1 MTDQTFMKIGRE
13 DFEALIKGEKT
24 ITPYIELDPLA
35 GVYTVFGVKTAS
47 NPNYLI
53 KAIYEMYEANLNKK
67 LAVKAVRKLFRSVGA
82 GSVGLNNLLK
92 KLGMDLKPEEFL
104 MLVFKLQHQQ
114 GWGAPFELV
123 SASDKRIVIKT
134 KHTFESQVMKDWN
147 MPVCGIHQGWIEGV
161 LTSVT
166 GKSWYCLEK
175 TCHAKGDEYCE
186 FVADQ
191 VSASWKFKAEA
202 VVKGESAITE
212 FIEHKPLEGKISLMD
227 EPVVMMPRF
236 IFTSMTQSLKKTMG
250 EAPASGVNYRA
261 YMDMGKENVEHYKK
275 MSIAYDL
282 SRTKLDKDLKLM
294 HARFAAYGTPSVSG
308 DQIAYGGHI
317 VNNNF
322 EVVDSIEKDMG
333 VKATVFQKIGDK
345 AIRVSTNV
353 VGADGKRAV
362 GTEISSVVY
371 DAVIKKGQTYYG
383 TADVVGKK
391 MVVAYEPIRNSAGE
405 IIGIL
410 FVGTPEDDL
419 LGSLK
424 DEIKKKTN
432 PKTLS
437 DMAFAFY
444 SQMGWFNFVKEEW
457 DETTKTKTI
466 TLSHTVESESF
477 GNTGKTVCYC
487 TAGLL
492 AGIIEGAFG
501 IKVQAKEIKCKSKG
515 DEHCVFTIT
524 NKKE

>member
-1 MTDQTFMKIGRE
+1 MEKKKIGRE
-13 DFEALIKGEKT
+13 DFEALLKGEKD
-24 ITPYIELDPLA
+24 ITPYIDLDPVA
-35 GVYTVFGVKTAS
+35 GIYTVFGVRTAS

-92 KLGMDLKPEEFL
+92 KLGMELKPEEFL

-123 SASDKRIVIKT
+123 SASDKRIVIRT
-134 KHTFESQVMKDWN
+134 KQTFESVVLKDWN
-147 MPVCGIHQGWIEGV
+147 MAVCGLHQGWIEGI
-161 LTSVT
+161 LTAVT

-175 TCHAKGDEYCE
+175 SCHAKGDEYCE

-202 VVKGESAITE
+202 VVKGDSAITE

-236 IFTSMTQSLKKTMG
+236 IFTSMTNSLKKTMG

-275 MSIAYDL
+275 MSVYYDL
-282 SRTKLDKDLKLM
+282 SRTKLDGDLRQL
-294 HARFAAYGTPSVSG
+294 HSRFVAFGAPSITG
-308 DQIAYGGHI
+308 GKIAYGGHV
-317 VNNNF
+317 VNDNF
-322 EVVDSIEKDMG
+322 EIVDSIEKDMG
-333 VKATVFQKIGDK
+333 SKATVFQKIGTK

-371 DAVIKKGQTYYG
+371 EAVITKGQTYYG

-391 MVVAYEPIRNSAGE
+391 MVVAYEPIRNAAGE

-410 FVGTPEDDL
+410 FVGIPEDT
-419 LGSLK
+419 
-424 DEIKKKTN
+424 IKAESQKKIN

-444 SQMGWFNFVKEEW
+444 AQMGWFNLVKEEW
-457 DETTKTKTI
+457 DEKTKVKTI

-477 GNTGKTVCYC
+477 GNTGKAVCYC

-492 AGIIEGAFG
+492 AGIIEGSFG

-524 NKKE
+524 NKPAPAP

>member
-1 MTDQTFMKIGRE
+1 
-13 DFEALIKGEKT
+13 
-24 ITPYIELDPLA
+24 
-35 GVYTVFGVKTAS
+35 
-47 NPNYLI
+47 
-53 KAIYEMYEANLNKK
+53 MYEANLNKK

-92 KLGMDLKPEEFL
+92 KIGMDLKPEEFL

-123 SASDKRIVIKT
+123 SATDKRIILRT
-134 KHTFESQVMKDWN
+134 KHTFESQVLKDWN

-166 GKSWYCLEK
+166 GKTWFCLEN
-175 TCHAKGDEYCE
+175 TCHAKGDEYCT
-186 FVADQ
+186 FQADQ
-191 VSASWKFKAEA
+191 VSPSWKFKAEA
-202 VVKGESAITE
+202 VVKGDSAITE
-212 FIEHKPLEGKISLMD
+212 FIEHKPLKGTISLMD

-236 IFTSMTQSLKKTMG
+236 IFTSMTNSLKKTMG

-275 MSIAYDL
+275 MIFLYDL
-282 SRTKLDKDLKLM
+282 SRTKLDADLKLL
-294 HARFAAYGTPSVSG
+294 HNRFAAYGIPSVSG
-308 DQIAYGGHI
+308 GQIAYGGHV

-322 EVVDSIEKDMG
+322 EVVDSVEKEVG
-333 VKATVFQKIGDK
+333 SKATVFQKVGDK

-362 GTEISSVVY
+362 GTEISSAVYEVV
-371 DAVIKKGQTYYG
+371 INKGQTYYG
-383 TADVVGKK
+383 TADVVGQKY
-391 MVVAYEPIRNSAGE
+391 VVAYEPIKNSAGE

-410 FVGTPEDDL
+410 FVGTPEDIVY
-419 LGSLK
+419 GPLK
-424 DEIKKKTN
+424 EEILRKTN
-432 PKTLS
+432 PKTLC

-457 DETTKTKTI
+457 DEKTKTKTI

-477 GNTGKTVCYC
+477 GNLGKNVCYC

-515 DEHCVFTIT
+515 DEHCVFAIT
-524 NKKE
+524 NKPE

>member
-13 DFEALIKGEKT
+13 DFEAFIKGDKT
-24 ITPYIELDPLA
+24 IAPYIELDPLA
-35 GVYTVFGVKTAS
+35 GAYSVFGVKTAS

-92 KLGMDLKPEEFL
+92 KFGMDLKPEEFL

-123 SASDKRIVIKT
+123 SASDKRIVIRT
-134 KHTFESQVMKDWN
+134 KHTFESQVLKDWN
-147 MPVCGIHQGWIEGV
+147 MAVCGLHQGWIEGV

-166 GKSWYCLEK
+166 GKTWFCLEK

-186 FVADQ
+186 FVADR
-191 VSASWKFKAEA
+191 VPASWKYRAEA

-236 IFTSMTQSLKKTMG
+236 IFTSMTNSLKKTMG

-261 YMDMGKENVEHYKK
+261 YKDMGKENVEHYRK
-275 MSIAYDL
+275 MSIFFDL
-282 SRTKLDKDLKLM
+282 SRTKLDKDLTLL
-294 HARFAAYGTPSVSG
+294 HNRFAAFGAPSVTG
-308 DQIAYGGHI
+308 GKIAYGDHV
-317 VNNNF
+317 VNDNF
-322 EVVDSIEKDMG
+322 EVVDSVEKEVG
-333 VKATVFQKIGDK
+333 SKATVFQKIGDK

-353 VGADGKRAV
+353 ILADGKRAV
-362 GTEISSVVY
+362 GTEISKVVY
-371 DAVIKKGQTYYG
+371 DAVITKGQTYYG
-383 TADVVGKK
+383 TADVVGQK
-391 MVVAYEPIRNSAGE
+391 MVVAYEPIRSSGGE

-410 FVGTPEDDL
+410 FVGTPEDKV
-419 LGSLK
+419 LGLSK
-424 DEIKKKTN
+424 EDIKKIK
-432 PKTLS
+432 PQTLS

-457 DETTKTKTI
+457 DEKTKTKTI

-477 GNTGKTVCYC
+477 GNIGKNVCYC

-492 AGIIEGAFG
+492 AGVIEGAFG
-501 IKVQAKEIKCKSKG
+501 IRVDAKEIKCKSKG
-515 DEHCVFTIT
+515 DENCVFVIT

>member
-13 DFEALIKGEKT
+13 DFEALIKGDKT
-24 ITPYIELDPLA
+24 VTPYIEHDPLA
-35 GVYTVFGVKTAS
+35 GTYSVFGVKTAS

-67 LAVKAVRKLFRSVGA
+67 LAVKAVRKLFRSIGA

-92 KLGMDLKPEEFL
+92 KLGMELKPEEFL

-123 SASDKRIVIKT
+123 SASEKRIVIRT
-134 KHTFESQVMKDWN
+134 KYTFESVVLKDWN
-147 MPVCGIHQGWIEGV
+147 MAVCGIHQGWIEGV
-161 LTSVT
+161 LTAVT

-186 FVADQ
+186 FVCDQ
-191 VSASWKFKAEA
+191 VEPSWKFKAES

-212 FIEHKPLEGKISLMD
+212 FIEHKPLEGTISLID

-236 IFTSMTQSLKKTMG
+236 IFTSMTNSLKKTMG

-261 YMDMGKENVEHYKK
+261 YMDMGKENVEHYK
-275 MSIAYDL
+275 
-282 SRTKLDKDLKLM
+282 
-294 HARFAAYGTPSVSG
+294 
-308 DQIAYGGHI
+308 Q
-317 VNNNF
+317 
-322 EVVDSIEKDMG
+322 MG
-333 VKATVFQKIGDK
+333 I
-345 AIRVSTNV
+345 
-353 VGADGKRAV
+353 
-362 GTEISSVVY
+362 
-371 DAVIKKGQTYYG
+371 
-383 TADVVGKK
+383 
-391 MVVAYEPIRNSAGE
+391 
-405 IIGIL
+405 
-410 FVGTPEDDL
+410 
-419 LGSLK
+419 
-424 DEIKKKTN
+424 TN

-457 DETTKTKTI
+457 DEKTKLKTI

-477 GNTGKTVCYC
+477 GNIGKNVCFC

-492 AGIIEGAFG
+492 AGIIEGSFG
-501 IKVQAKEIKCKSKG
+501 IRVQAKEIKCKSKG
-515 DEHCVFTIT
+515 DENCVFTIT
-524 NKKE
+524 NKKD

>member
-1 MTDQTFMKIGRE
+1 MKIGRE
-13 DFEALIKGEKT
+13 DFEALIKGDKT
-24 ITPYIELDPLA
+24 IAPYIELDPLT
-35 GVYTVFGVKTAS
+35 GLHSVFGVKTAS
-47 NPNYLI
+47 NPNYMV
-53 KAIYEMYEANLNKK
+53 KAVYEMYEANLNKK
-67 LAVKAVRKLFRSVGA
+67 LAVKAVRKLYRSVGQ

-92 KLGMDLKPEEFL
+92 KLGMDLKPHEFL
-104 MLVFKLQHQQ
+104 MLVFRLQHQQ

-123 SASDKRIVIKT
+123 EASEKRIVIRT
-134 KHTFESQVMKDWN
+134 KHTFESEVLKDWN
-147 MPVCGIHQGWIEGV
+147 MAVCGIHQGWIEGI

-175 TCHAKGDEYCE
+175 TCHAKGDEYCT
-186 FVADQ
+186 FQADQ

-202 VVKGESAITE
+202 LVKGDSAITE
-212 FIEHKPLEGKISLMD
+212 FIEHKPLKGQISLMD

-275 MSIAYDL
+275 MSFLYDL
-282 SRTKLDKDLKLM
+282 SRTKLDKDLGLL
-294 HARFAAYGTPSVSG
+294 HTRFAAFGSPSVSG
-308 DQIAYGGHI
+308 GKIAYGSHI
-317 VNNNF
+317 VNDNF
-322 EVVDSIEKDMG
+322 EVVDSVEKEVG
-333 VKATVFQKIGDK
+333 SKATVFQKVGDK

-353 VGADGKRAV
+353 IGADGKRAV
-362 GTEISSVVY
+362 GTEISRAVY
-371 DAVIKKGQTYYG
+371 DAVIARGQTYYG

-391 MVVAYEPIRNSAGE
+391 YAAAYEPIRNATGE

-410 FVGTPEDDL
+410 FVGTPEDVVY
-419 LGSLK
+419 GTAKEEILK
-424 DEIKKKTN
+424 KIN

-444 SQMGWFNFVKEEW
+444 SQMGWFNLVKEEW
-457 DETTKTKTI
+457 DEASKTQTI

-477 GNTGKTVCYC
+477 GNTGKAVCYC

-492 AGIIEGAFG
+492 AGIIEGAYG

-515 DEHCVFTIT
+515 DEHCVFAIT
-524 NKKE
+524 HKSQ

>member
-13 DFEALIKGEKT
+13 DFEALIKGDKT
-24 ITPYIELDPLA
+24 VAPYIELDPLA
-35 GVYTVFGVKTAS
+35 GAYSVFGVKTAS

-92 KLGMDLKPEEFL
+92 KFGMDLKPEEFL

-123 SASDKRIVIKT
+123 QASDKRIIIRT
-134 KHTFESQVMKDWN
+134 KHTFESIVLKDWN
-147 MPVCGIHQGWIEGV
+147 MAVCGIHQGWIEGV
-161 LTSVT
+161 LTAVT

-186 FVADQ
+186 FVCDQ
-191 VSASWKFKAEA
+191 VEPSWKFKAES

-212 FIEHKPLEGKISLMD
+212 FIEHKPLEGTISLID

-236 IFTSMTQSLKKTMG
+236 IFTSMTNSLKKTMG

-275 MSIAYDL
+275 M
-282 SRTKLDKDLKLM
+282 
-294 HARFAAYGTPSVSG
+294 
-308 DQIAYGGHI
+308 
-317 VNNNF
+317 
-322 EVVDSIEKDMG
+322 
-333 VKATVFQKIGDK
+333 
-345 AIRVSTNV
+345 
-353 VGADGKRAV
+353 
-362 GTEISSVVY
+362 
-371 DAVIKKGQTYYG
+371 
-383 TADVVGKK
+383 
-391 MVVAYEPIRNSAGE
+391 
-405 IIGIL
+405 GI
-410 FVGTPEDDL
+410 
-419 LGSLK
+419 
-424 DEIKKKTN
+424 TN

-457 DETTKTKTI
+457 DEKTKLKTI

-477 GNTGKTVCYC
+477 GNIGKNVCFC

-492 AGIIEGAFG
+492 AGIIEGSFG

>member
-1 MTDQTFMKIGRE
+1 MTDQTFVKIGRE
-13 DFEALIKGEKT
+13 DFEALIKGDKT
-24 ITPYIELDPLA
+24 IAPYIEMDPLA
-35 GVYTVFGVKTAS
+35 GTYSVFGVKTAS
-47 NPNYLI
+47 NSNYLI

-67 LAVKAVRKLFRSVGA
+67 LAVKAVRRLFRSVGA

-104 MLVFKLQHQQ
+104 MLVFKFQHQQ

-123 SASDKRIVIKT
+123 SASEKRIVIRT
-134 KHTFESQVMKDWN
+134 KHTFESVVLKDWN
-147 MPVCGIHQGWIEGV
+147 MAVCGIHRGWIEGV

-166 GKSWYCLEK
+166 GKTWFCLEK

-191 VSASWKFKAEA
+191 VPASWKYRAEA
-202 VVKGESAITE
+202 VVRGESAVTE

-236 IFTSMTQSLKKTMG
+236 IFTSMTNSLKKTMG

-261 YMDMGKENVEHYKK
+261 YKDMGKENVEHYRR
-275 MSIAYDL
+275 MSIFFDL
-282 SRTKLDKDLKLM
+282 SRTKLDKDLTLL
-294 HARFAAYGTPSVSG
+294 HSRFAAFGAPSVSG
-308 DQIAYGGHI
+308 GKIAFGSHV
-317 VNNNF
+317 VNDNF
-322 EVVDSIEKDMG
+322 EVVDSVEKESG
-333 VKATVFQKIGDK
+333 SKATVFQKIGDK

-353 VGADGKRAV
+353 ILADGKRAV
-362 GTEISSVVY
+362 GTEISKVVY
-371 DAVIKKGQTYYG
+371 DAVITKGQTYYG
-383 TADVVGKK
+383 TADVVGQK
-391 MVVAYEPIRNSAGE
+391 MVVAYEPVRNSTGK

-410 FVGTPEDDL
+410 FVGTPEDKVMGLSKED
-419 LGSLK
+419 
-424 DEIKKKTN
+424 IKKIK
-432 PKTLS
+432 PQTLS

-457 DETTKTKTI
+457 DEKTKTKTI

-477 GNTGKTVCYC
+477 GNIGKNVCFC

-492 AGIIEGAFG
+492 AGIIEGSFG
-501 IKVQAKEIKCKSKG
+501 IRVDAKEIKCKSKG

>member
-13 DFEALIKGEKT
+13 DFEALIKGDKT
-24 ITPYIELDPLA
+24 IAPYIELDPLA
-35 GVYTVFGVKTAS
+35 GTYSVFGVKTAS

-53 KAIYEMYEANLNKK
+53 KAIYEMYEENLNKK

-92 KLGMDLKPEEFL
+92 KFGMELKPEEFL

-114 GWGAPFELV
+114 GWGAPFELI
-123 SASDKRIVIKT
+123 SASDKRIVIRT
-134 KHTFESQVMKDWN
+134 KQTFESVVLKDWN
-147 MPVCGIHQGWIEGV
+147 MAVCGIHQGWIEGI
-161 LTSVT
+161 LTAAT

-175 TCHAKGDEYCE
+175 SCHAKGDEYCE

-212 FIEHKPLEGKISLMD
+212 FIEHKPLEGTISLID

-236 IFTSMTQSLKKTMG
+236 IFTSMTNSLQKTMG

-275 MSIAYDL
+275 M
-282 SRTKLDKDLKLM
+282 
-294 HARFAAYGTPSVSG
+294 
-308 DQIAYGGHI
+308 
-317 VNNNF
+317 
-322 EVVDSIEKDMG
+322 
-333 VKATVFQKIGDK
+333 
-345 AIRVSTNV
+345 
-353 VGADGKRAV
+353 
-362 GTEISSVVY
+362 
-371 DAVIKKGQTYYG
+371 
-383 TADVVGKK
+383 
-391 MVVAYEPIRNSAGE
+391 
-405 IIGIL
+405 GI
-410 FVGTPEDDL
+410 
-419 LGSLK
+419 
-424 DEIKKKTN
+424 TN

-457 DETTKTKTI
+457 DEKTKLKTI

-477 GNTGKTVCYC
+477 GNIGKNVCFC

-492 AGIIEGAFG
+492 AGIIEGSFG

>member
-13 DFEALIKGEKT
+13 DFEALIKGDKT
-24 ITPYIELDPLA
+24 IAPYIELDPLA
-35 GVYTVFGVKTAS
+35 GAYSVFGVKTAS

-67 LAVKAVRKLFRSVGA
+67 LAVKAVRKLFRSVGQ

-123 SASDKRIVIKT
+123 EASDKRIILRT
-134 KHTFESQVMKDWN
+134 KHTFESVVLKDWN

-161 LTSVT
+161 LTAVT

-212 FIEHKPLEGKISLMD
+212 FIEHKPLEGTISLID

-236 IFTSMTQSLKKTMG
+236 IFTSMTTSLKKTMG

-275 MSIAYDL
+275 M
-282 SRTKLDKDLKLM
+282 
-294 HARFAAYGTPSVSG
+294 
-308 DQIAYGGHI
+308 
-317 VNNNF
+317 
-322 EVVDSIEKDMG
+322 
-333 VKATVFQKIGDK
+333 
-345 AIRVSTNV
+345 
-353 VGADGKRAV
+353 
-362 GTEISSVVY
+362 
-371 DAVIKKGQTYYG
+371 
-383 TADVVGKK
+383 
-391 MVVAYEPIRNSAGE
+391 
-405 IIGIL
+405 GI
-410 FVGTPEDDL
+410 
-419 LGSLK
+419 
-424 DEIKKKTN
+424 TN

-444 SQMGWFNFVKEEW
+444 SQMGWFNFVKEDW
-457 DETTKTKTI
+457 DEKTKLKTI

-477 GNTGKTVCYC
+477 GNIGKNVCFC

-492 AGIIEGAFG
+492 AGIIEGSFG
-501 IKVQAKEIKCKSKG
+501 IRVQAKEIKCKSKG
-515 DEHCVFTIT
+515 DENCVFTIT
-524 NKKE
+524 NKKD